1 MNQHKWYEY
10 ALNLLSRF
18 PKTEKELRIKMYQ
31 KGYDSETVTV
41 TLERLKKENYLNDA
55 LFAESYFNSEV
66 IRKGKPLFLIR
77 QKLEMKGIDPKILD
91 QLSYELADE
100 IQEGVEQGILK
111 AIDAY
116 KKKWVDGFEIIQK
129 VMRKG
134 YKLSDIKK
142 VIKDHTTES

>member
-31 KGYDSETVTV
+31 KGYDSETVTA
-41 TLERLKKENYLNDA
+41 TLERLKNENYLNDA

-77 QKLEMKGIDPKILD
+77 QKLEMKGIDPSILD
-91 QLSYELADE
+91 QLVYELADE

>member
-1 MNQHKWYEY
+1 MTKTKGYEY

-18 PKTEKELRIKMYQ
+18 PKTEKEIRIKMYQ
-31 KGYDSETVTV
+31 KGYDSETVSAI
-41 TLERLKKENYLNDA
+41 LERLKNENYLNDA

-100 IQEGVEQGILK
+100 IQEGIEQGILK
-111 AIDAY
+111 AIDTY
-116 KKKWVDGFEIIQK
+116 KKK
-129 VMRKG
+129 
-134 YKLSDIKK
+134 
-142 VIKDHTTES
+142 